1 MLVLSYSTSM
11 WLFCSDIN
19 NGVIVHVTGMLQ
31 SIIHVCGC
39 SVLLTK
45 NGSSTLLAALHFV
58 VQQQFAHAAAAC
70 TLSSVAHSR

>member
-11 WLFCSDIN
+11 WLFRSDIY
-19 NGVIVHVTGMLQ
+19 GVIVNVTGMLQ

-39 SVLLTK
+39 SVFVTK

-58 VQQQFAHAAAAC
+58 VQQ
-70 TLSSVAHSR
+70 LSHMLLPHVL